1 MRKVAF
7 VLSRVL
13 VVPAVVAL
21 VSPLAL
27 AQPADLRTLFRS
39 QADVFVDSNGLSRLE
54 LPPDVIAASRPDL
67 SDLRIV
73 DAAGKEVPYL
83 IDSKKAVETEVEVQQ
98 RVTPELLEAKRQTIE
113 RPTGPP
119 LRRETYELAAP
130 GERSQTGTWD
140 LVIESRRS
148 RFVRRV
154 EVSAIARDG
163 ANVQLVKLVENGS
176 VFRLSNPAQEKTRLN
191 VPDRAA
197 DRLVVTLE
205 GEDGFFLE
213 PAFRLETSRTVL
225 RERAVVALRE
235 ISRQEFDRK
244 TIVELARP
252 RGLVPDVIQVSSAT
266 LSFNRAV
273 EIRDEGPGGSN
284 STLGGG
290 IVFRFPAL
298 ATVEDLEVR
307 VSAAR
312 GDRLR
317 IEIDNGDSPALEEL
331 TFRAVVRRPALLF
344 TLEGRGAAEAS
355 GTLLFGG
362 GRAYRPRYDLE
373 RLGGSLPSGQQATG
387 GESEPFHVAARWG
400 DVSANPRFDASPIL
414 AFAMRPG
421 AEIEARGY
429 THGREL
435 HATPSEE
442 GLIRVQLGLE
452 DLAHAREDLADLRI
466 IDDQSRQRAYLLERP
481 AGSPRLALTVSG
493 TESNDGE
500 SIYQLD
506 LPTAPAKVDELALET
521 SLPFFDRGYRLV
533 AKFQSERGEESVP
546 VAQGRLVRRAG
557 EMRSLKIV
565 IQPRRIDSLE
575 LIIEDGNDAPL
586 TFERIEGG
594 FPLPEVYFVA
604 PEGDY
609 SLLVGNPEAS
619 APTYELERV
628 RSVVLA
634 VKSSDASS
642 EPLIENA
649 AFSAAARLGTEAG
662 AQQALLWVALGLAVA
677 VLAGLTLKLA
687 RREQPSA

>member
-1 MRKVAF
+1 MRKVALA
-7 VLSRVL
+7 LSWSL
-13 VVPAVVAL
+13 VVAVVVVVL
-21 VSPLAL
+21 PPLAL
-27 AQPADLRTLFRS
+27 SQPADLRTLFRS
-39 QADVFVDSNGLSRLE
+39 QADVFVDGNGLSRLE
-54 LPPDVIAASRPDL
+54 LPPDVIAACRPDL
-67 SDLRIV
+67 SDLRII

-83 IDSKKAVETEVEVQQ
+83 IDSRKGVETEVEVRQ
-98 RVTPELLEAKRQTIE
+98 RVTPELLEVKRQTIE

-119 LRRETYELAAP
+119 LRRETYELSP
-130 GERSQTGTWD
+130 PEERSQTGTWD

-154 EVSAIARDG
+154 EVSATAQDG
-163 ANVQLVKLVENGS
+163 GLVKLVENGS
-176 VFRLSNPAQEKTRLN
+176 LFRLSNPAQEKTRLN

-197 DRLVVTLE
+197 GRLVVTLE

-213 PAFRLETSRTVL
+213 PAFRLETSQTVL
-225 RERAVVALRE
+225 RERAVVELRE
-235 ISRQEFDRK
+235 ISRQELDRK

-252 RGLVPDVIQVSSAT
+252 RGLVPDVIQVSSET
-266 LSFNRAV
+266 LSFNRSV
-273 EIRDEGPGGSN
+273 EIRDEGPGASN
-284 STLGGG
+284 SAVGRG

-298 ATVEDLEVR
+298 ATVEDLEVA

-344 TLEGRGAAEAS
+344 TLEGRGAAEPS
-355 GTLLFGG
+355 GTLFFGG
-362 GRAYRPRYDLE
+362 GRAYRPRYDLQ
-373 RLGGSLPSGQQATG
+373 RLGGSIPAGEQTAS
-387 GESEPFHVAARWG
+387 GESEPFHVAARLG
-400 DVSANPRFDASPIL
+400 DVSANERFDASPIL
-414 AFAMRPG
+414 SFAMRPG

-429 THGREL
+429 THRREL

-466 IDDQSRQRAYLLERP
+466 IDDQSRQRAYLLERQ
-481 AGSPRLALTVSG
+481 AGSSRMPLKLAG
-493 TESNDGE
+493 TESKDGE

-506 LPTAPAKVDELALET
+506 LPTVPAKIDELALET

-533 AKFQSERGEESVP
+533 AKLQSERGEESVP

-557 EMRSLKIV
+557 EMRLLKIL

-609 SLLVGNPEAS
+609 SLLVGNPEVT

-628 RSVVLA
+628 RGIVLA

-642 EPLIENA
+642 EPLIANA

-687 RREQPSA
+687 RREQPSG